1 MDKIWIMAET
11 NKKNHQKERLKNM
24 DEIDENL
31 TQGWKKWQKNWKNDK
46 FQWLD
51 QQKCKIN
58 ERLKESDEID
68 EFW

>member
-1 MDKIWIMAET
+1 
-11 NKKNHQKERLKNM
+11 M
-24 DEIDENL
+24 DETDENL
-31 TQGWKKWQKNWKNDK
+31 TEGWKKMTKELKKMIN